1 MENHLDGESSIL
13 HAQVRR
19 ASAEDGYDSEMNL
32 RSANHPAVSKKIWL
46 GDVCKTLI
54 RVVAGNSTPLVVEAP
69 AFDEQKWKIS
79 FSAGDL
85 SIIVESKPYWGFGL
99 MTRCYANTIS
109 LKGPLETR
117 AAIILDLAASL
128 SHNPWEISLRWMFSR
143 KICEVEENEKRW
155 KALINRAKEDLTQK
169 IDQVSDALTKV
180 KGLADV
186 EDSNSDILAAESD
199 IDAAKMALSEDNAPA
214 VMRAIARIEASIIK
228 ADPRVDIKTNVLD
241 EAEDFLV
248 EHVIDIGDI
257 TEEVVEHIHEEEE
270 IPFVDLTQEEE

>member
-1 MENHLDGESSIL
+1 
-13 HAQVRR
+13 
-19 ASAEDGYDSEMNL
+19 
-32 RSANHPAVSKKIWL
+32 
-46 GDVCKTLI
+46 
-54 RVVAGNSTPLVVEAP
+54 VVAGNSTPLVVEAP

-117 AAIILDLAASL
+117 AAIILDLSASL

-143 KICEVEENEKRW
+143 KICAVEENEKRW
-155 KALINRAKEDLTQK
+155 KALINRAKEDLTEK
-169 IDQVSDALTKV
+169 INRVSDALTKV

>member
-54 RVVAGNSTPLVVEAP
+54 RVVAGNSTPLVMEAP

-99 MTRCYANTIS
+99 MTRCYVNTIS

-117 AAIILDLAASL
+117 AAIILDLTASL
-128 SHNPWEISLRWMFSR
+128 SHNPWEMSLRWMFSR
-143 KICEVEENEKRW
+143 KICEVEENEKCW

-169 IDQVSDALTKV
+169 IDRVSDALTKV

-186 EDSNSDILAAESD
+186 KDSNSDIIAAEND

-241 EAEDFLV
+241 EAEDILV

-257 TEEVVEHIHEEEE
+257 TEAVVDHIHEEEE

>member
-1 MENHLDGESSIL
+1 MENYLDAELSIL
-13 HAQVRR
+13 HAQVRK

-32 RSANHPAVSKKIWL
+32 RSANHPAASNKIWL

-54 RVVAGNSTPLVVEAP
+54 RVVAGNSTPLVEEAP

-85 SIIVESKPYWGFGL
+85 SIIIESKPYWGFGL
-99 MTRCYANTIS
+99 MTRCYVNSII
-109 LKGPLETR
+109 LKGPLESR
-117 AAIILDLAASL
+117 AAIILDLTASL
-128 SHNPWEISLRWMFSR
+128 SHNPWEVSLRWMFAR
-143 KICEVEENEKRW
+143 KICAVEENEKRW
-155 KALINRAKEDLTQK
+155 KALIERAKEDLGEK
-169 IDQVSDALTKV
+169 IDQVSDVLAKV
-180 KGLADV
+180 RNVDGVKEHGLLEAKR
-186 EDSNSDILAAESD
+186 D

-228 ADPRVDIKTNVLD
+228 ADPRIDIKTNVLD

-248 EHVIDIGDI
+248 EHVIDISDI
-257 TEEVVEHIHEEEE
+257 TEVVVEHVHEEEE

>member
-1 MENHLDGESSIL
+1 MEIHLDGESSIL

-69 AFDEQKWKIS
+69 VFDEQKWKIS

-143 KICEVEENEKRW
+143 RICAVEENEKRW

-169 IDQVSDALTKV
+169 IYLVYDALVKV

-186 EDSNSDILAAESD
+186 EDSNSDIFAAESD

-228 ADPRVDIKTNVLD
+228 ADPRVDIKTTVLD
-241 EAEDFLV
+241 EAEDVLV
-248 EHVIDIGDI
+248 EHVIKIDDI
-257 TEEVVEHIHEEEE
+257 TEVVVEHIHEEED

>member
-13 HAQVRR
+13 HAQVRK

-32 RSANHPAVSKKIWL
+32 RSANHPAVIKKIWL

-54 RVVAGNSTPLVVEAP
+54 RVVAGNSTPLVMEAP
-69 AFDEQKWKIS
+69 SFDEQKWKIS

-109 LKGPLETR
+109 LKGPLDTR
-117 AAIILDLAASL
+117 AAIILDLTASL

-180 KGLADV
+180 KGLANV
-186 EDSNSDILAAESD
+186 EDSNSDIIAAEND

-241 EAEDFLV
+241 EAEDILV

-257 TEEVVEHIHEEEE
+257 TEDVVEHIHEEED